1 MSAKRILVAAIAVCA
16 IVVGLTGCSSLS
28 PNRLPSVKSGVPLDY
43 RVTLQFTSVLNLP
56 DGADVMMNGIQ
67 VGRVESTNPTPD
79 GVDVIVGLTDDRA
92 VPADSSAIIRQ
103 NTPLGDTYL
112 AIEPPARDGSG
123 EYLREGSVIP
133 VDRTTSPPPLEDT
146 IAVLAYFVNGGSI
159 QKVQDTMATL
169 NRTMPP
175 VGDVRKIAAI
185 VSKDLDDLS
194 RNTDELERTIN
205 ALNAV
210 SQSFD
215 DSRVQI
221 DHVFSDQ
228 GLHYWK
234 TVSKTLVAHI
244 STLLPSV
251 GSVFTGG
258 LFLVPL
264 LNSLAATGEAG
275 RGMWDQ
281 APSTGAAMAK
291 FLENTLIPFAE
302 NPSVNVSSVRV
313 TATDSG
319 SVRTSGKKQLL
330 GDTKLLLSMLGAI
343 R

>member
-1 MSAKRILVAAIAVCA
+1 MIGRRTVLGLAAMLAL
-16 IVVGLTGCSSLS
+16 VVGLTGCSALS
-28 PNRLPSVKSGVPLDY
+28 PNRLPSVKSSVPLDY
-43 RVTLQFTSVLNLP
+43 QVTLQFASVLNLP

-67 VGRVESTNPTPD
+67 VGRVQSTETTDD
-79 GVDVIVGLTDDRA
+79 GVDVVVGLTDDRP

-112 AIEPPARDGSG
+112 ALQPPAGGGGELLRD
-123 EYLREGSVIP
+123 GSVIP
-133 VDRTTSPPPLEDT
+133 SDRTISPPPLEDT
-146 IAVLAYFVNGGSI
+146 IAVLAYFINGGSI

-175 VGDVRKIAAI
+175 VKDVRKIAST

-194 RNTDELERTIN
+194 RNTGQLDRTLN
-205 ALNAV
+205 SLNAV
-210 SQSFD
+210 AGSFS
-215 DSRVQI
+215 DSRNEI
-221 DHVFSDQ
+221 ENVFSEQ
-228 GLHYWK
+228 AEHYWK
-234 TVSKTLVAHI
+234 TVSYSLVRHI

-264 LNSLAATGEAG
+264 LNSTADAAEAG

-281 APSTGAAMAK
+281 APATGTAMAK
-291 FLENTLIPFAE
+291 FLEDTLIPFAKR
-302 NPSVNVSSVRV
+302 PSVDIASVQ
-313 TATDSG
+313 AP
-319 SVRTSGKKQLL
+319 SVQAAGKKELL
-330 GDTKLLLSMLGAI
+330 GDAKMLLRMLGAI

>member
-1 MSAKRILVAAIAVCA
+1 MIGRRTVFGLAALLAV
-16 IVVGLTGCSSLS
+16 VVGLTGCSALS
-28 PNRLPSVKSGVPLDY
+28 PNRLPSVKSSVPLDY
-43 RVTLQFTSVLNLP
+43 EVTLQFASVLNLP

-67 VGRVESTNPTPD
+67 VGRVQSTETTDD
-79 GVDVIVGLTDDRA
+79 GVDVVVGLTDDRP

-112 AIEPPARDGSG
+112 ALQPPTEGGGSELLRD
-123 EYLREGSVIP
+123 GSVIP
-133 VDRTTSPPPLEDT
+133 RGRTTSPPPLEDT
-146 IAVLAYFVNGGSI
+146 IAVLAYFINGGSI

-175 VGDVRKIAAI
+175 VSDVRKIAGT

-194 RNTDELERTIN
+194 RNTRELDRTLN
-205 ALNAV
+205 SLNAV
-210 SQSFD
+210 AGSFS
-215 DSRVQI
+215 DSRHEI
-221 DHVFSDQ
+221 ENVFSEQ
-228 GLHYWK
+228 AEHYWR
-234 TVSKTLVAHI
+234 TVSYSLVRHI

-264 LNSLAATGEAG
+264 LNSAADAAEAG

-281 APSTGAAMAK
+281 APATGTAMAK
-291 FLENTLIPFAE
+291 FLEDTLIPFAKR
-302 NPSVNVSSVRV
+302 PSVNIASVQ
-313 TATDSG
+313 AP
-319 SVRTSGKKQLL
+319 SVQSAGKKELL
-330 GDTKLLLSMLGAI
+330 GDTKMLLRMLGAI